1 MAQYRATASS
11 KESSNAGESDE
22 ASTCVICLE
31 SLEKSLAALPCGHV
45 FHHIC
50 AKKAIAHHPACPVC
64 RFQAGPRNVVR
75 LYLSFGAEATH
86 DDNSSCNAAVG
97 TNRFKPT
104 TVSSLPERLREMK
117 SELGRAHQIQ
127 RMTSSHSFRL
137 ESDVVRLKQRLEQ
150 TTRRMQH
157 IQSQLECAEAQ
168 LRIATTI
175 YTQHNQSKRALT
187 EFDRK
192 VRTTAEWMLEKIR
205 ERQQFRCPNCAS
217 EWAEMKRITRE
228 LAAVGSGSRTCCQH
242 HGRQRS
248 MRTTGRAP
256 PTSYSRA
263 LRQPR
268 LAAQHAPLWML
279 LFAPPKPSSTCMK
292 NSDNPD
298 DIDMSTAWLE
308 QVVDQPRPDAQ
319 AVALPSLQLATNRH
333 RLAAIMNTEDI
344 VTAAAAA
351 AIVGR
356 ATAVGA
362 SKSSLA
368 FILGG
373 IADEDQTHSTS
384 PSFADLAHAS
394 SASATEN
401 RAANVPTPA
410 AAPKVKKSRIC
421 KFENCTRYV
430 VNRGLCIGH
439 GGGKRCA
446 VVGCTSS
453 AKNLG
458 VCWKHGGSTKC
469 TVTGC
474 ENRAKSRGVC
484 WSHGGGRKCSE
495 ENCSKTAVS
504 HGLCWAHGGGKR
516 CVVEGCRKPA
526 YERNGNVCSLHQATN
541 AGASQKPAK
550 R

>member
-192 VRTTAEWMLEKIR
+192 RDPLSCTDTTGSLGKLPVAIKRIDTEAFLCSNIQTLLERWFSSAAIL
-205 ERQQFRCPNCAS
+205 QITALAPAAS
-217 EWAEMKRITRE
+217 EY
-228 LAAVGSGSRTCCQH
+228 
-242 HGRQRS
+242 
-248 MRTTGRAP
+248 P
-256 PTSYSRA
+256 PLCVDLPTVLVPIS
-263 LRQPR
+263 
-268 LAAQHAPLWML
+268 APLWML

>member
-104 TVSSLPERLREMK
+104 TVSRLPERLREMK

-205 ERQQFRCPNCAS
+205 ERQQFRCPNCAIAHAPLS
-217 EWAEMKRITRE
+217 INPSTHS
-228 LAAVGSGSRTCCQH
+228 LAAEY
-242 HGRQRS
+242 
-248 MRTTGRAP
+248 P
-256 PTSYSRA
+256 PLCVDLPTVLVPIS
-263 LRQPR
+263 
-268 LAAQHAPLWML
+268 APLWML